1 MMYQRFDYH
10 RRGIVS
16 EKEGFYLRII
26 GEGDYIYK
34 GADLGILITR
44 GRLMNDDFT
53 LNERA
58 KRWIRDLHNSYVS
71 QPLENVKQED
81 VPMSLEAG
89 AFKIL

>member
-1 MMYQRFDYH
+1 M
-10 RRGIVS
+10 
-16 EKEGFYLRII
+16 RII
-26 GEGDYIYK
+26 GQGDYIYK

-58 KRWIRDLHNSYVS
+58 LRWIRDLHGSYGS
-71 QPLENVKQED
+71 QPIDNVKQED